1 MIATKLCISLI
12 LLLGS
17 LALAACKP
25 GAQELAP
32 VSTEAPLAATPIP
45 RATNTPPPIPTLI
58 PSATP
63 IPPTATITLSPE
75 QPVTSL
81 DELLG
86 VWHAY
91 WSDKTTLEIEFIPS
105 HRAVITFMDGTLI
118 GRDTFS
124 IAGGLLT
131 WESVDES
138 LDVPTACAANPVA
151 TYQVFIT
158 RRGDQPV
165 SLRFALVGED
175 ACVERSLLF
184 DGQVLKWEGP

>member
-1 MIATKLCISLI
+1 MKITQLFAIILVLIIA
-12 LLLGS
+12 
-17 LALAACKP
+17 LALSACTAESLEIAEASP
-25 GAQELAP
+25 DIP
-32 VSTEAPLAATPIP
+32 VESTSTMEATD
-45 RATNTPPPIPTLI
+45 TPIPTL
-58 PSATP
+58 TP
-63 IPPTATITLSPE
+63 IPSETPIQATTTITLSPE

-91 WSDKTTLEIEFIPS
+91 WSYKTTLEIEFKPS
-105 HRAVITFMDGTLI
+105 RRAVITFMDGTLI

-124 IAGGLLT
+124 ISAGLLT
-131 WESVDES
+131 WESIDES
-138 LDVPTACAANPVA
+138 LDPPTACAANPLA
-151 TYQVFIT
+151 TYQVYIT

-184 DGQVLKWEGP
+184 DGQTLEWAAP